1 MLLQKTKY
9 TSSGPYLTC
18 VPTAR
23 QFASEAQDRLP
34 VFVQTLPCEVSNT
47 NQWSTKCPVI
57 TVNSGKTRISPEL
70 MLKAVLFTHVFFHF
84 LRRLRK

>member
-9 TSSGPYLTC
+9 TSSSPYLTW

-23 QFASEAQDRLP
+23 QFTSETLDRVP

-47 NQWSTKCPVI
+47 NQWSMKCPVI

-70 MLKAVLFTHVFFHF
+70 RLKAVLFTQVFFHF
-84 LRRLRK
+84 LCRL